1 MAFRSRAGESRSG
14 PRKPQAVRLE
24 LVETGFVR
32 RSEAVKVRP
41 TGIDSSVHR
50 GWFLAARA
58 ETLVIL
64 GASLSTLFLAGW
76 IADLA
81 LYWYD
86 VGILANYEMYRV
98 QVAEAWAVAVGAS
111 ILTFLALSHYT
122 RLKRE
127 GVP

>member
-1 MAFRSRAGESRSG
+1 MAFRSRAWGSRSG
-14 PRKPQAVRLE
+14 SRKPQAVRLE

-41 TGIDSSVHR
+41 TRIDSSISR
-50 GWFLAARA
+50 GWFLKARA
-58 ETLVIL
+58 ETLAIL
-64 GASLSTLFLAGW
+64 VASLATLFLAGW

-86 VGILANYEMYRV
+86 VRILGDYEMYRV

-111 ILTFLALSHYT
+111 ILTFLALSHYA

-127 GVP
+127 GVS

>member
-1 MAFRSRAGESRSG
+1 M
-14 PRKPQAVRLE
+14 RLE

-41 TGIDSSVHR
+41 ARIDSSISR
-50 GWFLAARA
+50 GWFLKARA
-58 ETLVIL
+58 ETLAIL
-64 GASLSTLFLAGW
+64 VASLATLFLAGW

-86 VGILANYEMYRV
+86 VSILGDYEMYRV